1 MVVQLT
7 ISTAILNFDFHRT
20 LAENLETALAGIDA
34 ARADGGNTGKRVEEE
49 TTTIVTDEEAP
60 EKKERS
66 YSRISKIP
74 RWDPSFR
81 SSSNHVGR
89 ALLPVQSATPQTS
102 NYEAVATLSFPSP
115 PVGEKVPEGRMR
127 GYLGK

>member
-60 EKKERS
+60 EKKRDRTRG
-66 YSRISKIP
+66 SRRFLAGIP
-74 RWDPSFR
+74 
-81 SSSNHVGR
+81 H
-89 ALLPVQSATPQTS
+89 SAR
-102 NYEAVATLSFPSP
+102 V
-115 PVGEKVPEGRMR
+115 VIM
-127 GYLGK
+127 

>member
-60 EKKERS
+60 EKREIVLEDLEDS
-66 YSRISKIP
+66 SLGSLIP
-74 RWDPSFR
+74 
-81 SSSNHVGR
+81 
-89 ALLPVQSATPQTS
+89 L
-102 NYEAVATLSFPSP
+102 E
-115 PVGEKVPEGRMR
+115 
-127 GYLGK
+127 